1 MELIKMILRAI
12 TIIIGIALY
21 IGVWLS
27 MIKNWDKC
35 VRTGYNYPCFEAFLG
50 EFYFIWM
57 LLHFLAI
64 VCTFVWAWV
73 Y

>member
-27 MIKNWDKC
+27 MIKK
-35 VRTGYNYPCFEAFLG
+35 LG
-50 EFYFIWM
+50 
-57 LLHFLAI
+57 
-64 VCTFVWAWV
+64 
-73 Y
+73 